1 MEFEISASM
10 SSQIGSDTSGNSPRP
25 KSKFT
30 PIIFTNASIQ
40 SAVDQQREQQAQLSE
55 GRENLKSW
63 LGHMVRV
70 TLQNKLTL
78 VGIFSCT
85 DRDQNLVIAN
95 CETDDL
101 EPMPYG
107 TVMVPGNQ
115 IVSFEVD
122 MPEDRED
129 QHAKPGEDPEQKE
142 NDSK

>member
-1 MEFEISASM
+1 M
-10 SSQIGSDTSGNSPRP
+10 SSQIGSDTSGNPPGS

-40 SAVDQQREQQAQLSE
+40 SAVNQHREQQAKLSE

-85 DRDQNLVIAN
+85 DRDQNLVLAN
-95 CETDDL
+95 CVTDDL

-115 IVSFEVD
+115 IVSLEVD
-122 MPEDRED
+122 MPEDQQEQQAKLGQD
-129 QHAKPGEDPEQKE
+129 QEQRDAK
-142 NDSK
+142 